1 MSDNNWPSN
10 SGPGWQSKDGKF
22 YDTVLEKNSADRA
35 LNEKMAVQEQQN
47 KL

>member
-35 LNEKMAVQEQQN
+35 LNEKMTVQEQ
-47 KL
+47 